1 VFMLEV
7 KGITVSY
14 DDFHILWDAS
24 LNVDEGQIVAI
35 VGPNGAGKTTLMHSI
50 SGLIHPSSGSVEFL
64 GKRIDGLSPPEILE
78 LGLIQVPEGRH
89 LFPDMTVR
97 ENLELGAYARRARG
111 QREETLK
118 MVLDIFPI
126 LKDRRSQLVRTLSG
140 GEQQMLAIARALMSK
155 PIFLILDEPSLG
167 LAPRVVLQLFEVL
180 RTVNREGVTVLLVEQ
195 NVRQALALA
204 HKGYVLETG
213 RIVLED
219 EGRRLLENERVKK
232 AYLGM

>member
-1 VFMLEV
+1 MFMLEV
-7 KGITVSY
+7 KGVTVSY

-24 LNVDEGQIVAI
+24 LSVDEGQIVAI

-64 GKRIDGLSPPEILE
+64 GKRIDRLSPPDILE

-111 QREETLK
+111 QMEETLK

-126 LKDRRSQLVRTLSG
+126 LKDRRRQLVRTLSG
-140 GEQQMLAIARALMSK
+140 GEQQMLAIARALMSR

-167 LAPRVVLQLFEVL
+167 LAPRVVSQLFEVL

>member
-1 VFMLEV
+1 MFMLEV
-7 KGITVSY
+7 KGVTVSY
-14 DDFHILWDAS
+14 DDFHILWDTS
-24 LNVDEGQIVAI
+24 LSVDEGQIVAI

-64 GKRIDGLSPPEILE
+64 GKRIDRLSPPDILE

-111 QREETLK
+111 QTEETLK

-126 LKDRRSQLVRTLSG
+126 LKDRRKQLVRTLSG

-167 LAPRVVLQLFEVL
+167 LAPRVVSQLFEVL
-180 RTVNREGVTVLLVEQ
+180 RTVNREGVTLLLVEQ
-195 NVRQALALA
+195 NVRQALTLA

>member
-1 VFMLEV
+1 MFMLEV
-7 KGITVSY
+7 KGVTVSY

-24 LNVDEGQIVAI
+24 LSVDEGQIVAI

-64 GKRIDGLSPPEILE
+64 GKRIDRLSPPDILE

-111 QREETLK
+111 QMEETLK

-126 LKDRRSQLVRTLSG
+126 LKDRRKQLVRTLSG
-140 GEQQMLAIARALMSK
+140 GEQQMLAIARALMSR

-167 LAPRVVLQLFEVL
+167 LAPRVVSQLFEVL
-180 RTVNREGVTVLLVEQ
+180 RTVNREGVTLLLVEQ
-195 NVRQALALA
+195 NVRQALILA

>member
-1 VFMLEV
+1 MFMLEV

>member
-1 VFMLEV
+1 MFMLEV

-24 LNVDEGQIVAI
+24 LSVDEGQIVAI

-126 LKDRRSQLVRTLSG
+126 LKDRGRQLVRTLSG
-140 GEQQMLAIARALMSK
+140 GEQQMLAIARALMSR

-180 RTVNREGVTVLLVEQ
+180 RTVNREGMTVLLVEQ

-219 EGRRLLENERVKK
+219 EGKRLLENERVKK

>member
-1 VFMLEV
+1 MLEV

>member
-1 VFMLEV
+1 MLEV

-14 DDFHILWDAS
+14 DDFHILWDVS
-24 LNVDEGQIVAI
+24 LSVDEGQIVAI

-111 QREETLK
+111 QREETLN
-118 MVLDIFPI
+118 MVFDIFPI
-126 LKDRRSQLVRTLSG
+126 LRDRRRQVVHTLSG
-140 GEQQMLAIARALMSK
+140 GEQQMLAIARALMSR

-167 LAPRVVLQLFEVL
+167 LAPRMVLQLFEIL
-180 RTVNREGVTVLLVEQ
+180 RTVNREGMTVLLVEQ

-213 RIVLED
+213 RIVLKD
-219 EGRRLLENERVKK
+219 EGKRLLENERVKK

>member
-1 VFMLEV
+1 MFMLEV

-14 DDFHILWDAS
+14 DDFHILWDVS
-24 LNVDEGQIVAI
+24 LSVDEGQIVAI

-111 QREETLK
+111 QREETLN
-118 MVLDIFPI
+118 MVFDIFPI
-126 LKDRRSQLVRTLSG
+126 LRDRRRQVVHTLSG
-140 GEQQMLAIARALMSK
+140 GEQQMLAIARALMSR

-167 LAPRVVLQLFEVL
+167 LAPRMVLQLFEIL
-180 RTVNREGVTVLLVEQ
+180 RTVNREGMTVLLVEQ

-213 RIVLED
+213 RIVLKD
-219 EGRRLLENERVKK
+219 EGKRLLENERVKK

>member
-1 VFMLEV
+1 
-7 KGITVSY
+7 
-14 DDFHILWDAS
+14 
-24 LNVDEGQIVAI
+24 
-35 VGPNGAGKTTLMHSI
+35 
-50 SGLIHPSSGSVEFL
+50 
-64 GKRIDGLSPPEILE
+64 
-78 LGLIQVPEGRH
+78 
-89 LFPDMTVR
+89 
-97 ENLELGAYARRARG
+97 
-111 QREETLK
+111 
-118 MVLDIFPI
+118 
-126 LKDRRSQLVRTLSG
+126 
-140 GEQQMLAIARALMSK
+140 MLAIARALMSR

>member
-1 VFMLEV
+1 MFMLEV

-24 LNVDEGQIVAI
+24 LSVDEGQIVAI

-126 LKDRRSQLVRTLSG
+126 LKDRRRQLVRTLSG
-140 GEQQMLAIARALMSK
+140 GEQQMLAIARALMSR

-180 RTVNREGVTVLLVEQ
+180 RTVNREGMTVLLVEQ

-219 EGRRLLENERVKK
+219 EGRRLLENQRVKK

>member
-1 VFMLEV
+1 MLEV

-14 DDFHILWDAS
+14 DDFHILWDVS
-24 LNVDEGQIVAI
+24 LSVDEGQIVAI

-111 QREETLK
+111 QREETLN
-118 MVLDIFPI
+118 MVFDIFPI
-126 LKDRRSQLVRTLSG
+126 LRDRRRQVVHTLSG
-140 GEQQMLAIARALMSK
+140 GEQQMLAIARALMSR

-167 LAPRVVLQLFEVL
+167 LAPRMVLQLFEIL
-180 RTVNREGVTVLLVEQ
+180 RTVNREGMTVLLVEQ

-213 RIVLED
+213 RIVLND
-219 EGRRLLENERVKK
+219 EGKRLLENERVKK

>member
-1 VFMLEV
+1 MLEV

-24 LNVDEGQIVAI
+24 LSVDEGQIVAI

-126 LKDRRSQLVRTLSG
+126 LKDRRRQLVRTLSG
-140 GEQQMLAIARALMSK
+140 GEQQMLAIARALMSR

-180 RTVNREGVTVLLVEQ
+180 RTVNREGMTVLLVEQ

-219 EGRRLLENERVKK
+219 EGRRLLENQRVKK